1 MTYPPGGPPYYEP
14 PQQPYGQYGP
24 YGQSGQYPPQP
35 PPRSTNG
42 FAIASLIFGIIG
54 GVVLPVIGVVLSVIF
69 GIIALTQTKGGRQAG
84 RGMAIAGLLL
94 SAAWTV
100 LGVVVVVL
108 IVAFGQDSV
117 EATDV
122 QVGDC
127 IETTPGDYANVKTLP
142 KVSCDK
148 PHEGEV
154 YALLQVSGDTFPG
167 QTALRDEYDKQCESA
182 LGTYSPKAAAD
193 SAYQIYVLYPT
204 QQTWDKGDRRVA
216 CLTITTDKRTGSVK
230 G

>member
-1 MTYPPGGPPYYEP
+1 MTYQPGGPPYYQP

-24 YGQSGQYPPQP
+24 YGQSGQYGQYPPQP

-42 FAIASLIFGIIG
+42 FAIASLILGIIG
-54 GVVLPVIGVVLSVIF
+54 GVLLSVIF
-69 GIIALTQTKGGRQAG
+69 GIIALIQTKGGRQAG
-84 RGMAIAGLLL
+84 RGMAIAGLVI
-94 SAAWTV
+94 SGAWILV
-100 LGVVVVVL
+100 GVVVVVL
-108 IVAFGQDSV
+108 IVVFGQRTV

-127 IETTPGDYANVKTLP
+127 IETTPGDNAKVKTLP

-154 YALLQVSGDTFPG
+154 YALLPVSGNTYPG
-167 QTALRDEYDKQCESA
+167 QTSLQDEYEKKCESA

-193 SAYQIYVLYPT
+193 SAYQIYLLYPT
-204 QQTWDKGDRRVA
+204 QQTWDQGDRRVA
-216 CLTITTDKRTGSVK
+216 CVTITADKRTGSVK

>member
-1 MTYPPGGPPYYEP
+1 MTYQPGGPPYYQP
-14 PQQPYGQYGP
+14 PQQPYGQYEP
-24 YGQSGQYPPQP
+24 YGQYGQYPPQP

-42 FAIASLIFGIIG
+42 FAIASLILGIIG
-54 GVVLPVIGVVLSVIF
+54 GVLLSVIF

-84 RGMAIAGLLL
+84 RGMAIAGLVL
-94 SAAWTV
+94 SAAWILV
-100 LGVVVVVL
+100 FAVVIVL
-108 IVAFGQDSV
+108 IIAVGQRSI

-127 IETTPGDYANVKTLP
+127 IETTPGDNSTVKTLP

-154 YALLQVSGDTFPG
+154 YALLPVSGDTFPG
-167 QTALRDEYDKQCESA
+167 QTALRDEYGKKCESA

-204 QQTWDKGDRRVA
+204 QQTWDQGDRRVA
-216 CLTITTDKRTGSVK
+216 CLTITQDRRTGSVK

>member
-14 PQQPYGQYGP
+14 QQPYGQYG
-24 YGQSGQYPPQP
+24 QQP
-35 PPRSTNG
+35 PPPMSRRTNG
-42 FAIASLIFGIIG
+42 FAIASLILGILG
-54 GVVLPVIGVVLSVIF
+54 GVLLSVIF
-69 GIIALTQTKGGRQAG
+69 GIIALTQIKGRGQAG
-84 RGMAIAGLLL
+84 RGMAIAGLVL
-94 SAAWTV
+94 SAAWIVVGV
-100 LGVVVVVL
+100 LLVVL
-108 IVAFGQDSV
+108 VAAFGQDSV
-117 EATDV
+117 EATEV

-127 IETTPGDYANVKTLP
+127 IETTPGDNANVKTLP

-167 QTALRDEYDKQCESA
+167 QTALRDEYEKQCESA

-204 QQTWDKGDRRVA
+204 QQTWDKGDRHVA